1 MVAQGGVA
9 AKLLWSGRRGYRYRK
24 RGAVAGRGQVAC
36 WSNGGFDFVECGM
49 NCVYGFWSRIYRA
62 QRARSQ
68 KQTGAR
74 HEDEGVVT
82 RSRAMMIVRRRV
94 TLAHVSPGPAIGETS
109 HAAE

>member
-1 MVAQGGVA
+1 M
-9 AKLLWSGRRGYRYRK
+9 
-24 RGAVAGRGQVAC
+24 AGRGQLVC
-36 WSNGGFDFVECGM
+36 WSSGGFGLVECDVE
-49 NCVYGFWSRIYRA
+49 CVYGFWGRVCRA

-68 KQTGAR
+68 EQTGAR

-94 TLAHVSPGPAIGETS
+94 TLAHVSPGPTIGETS